1 MWMEEILKIKKEDLQ
16 RVKEMLLKDEQ
27 VSRASIVFKEA
38 SGLGFEGEDYYCY
51 LSGPDELIKKAKE
64 LVKELSEEVGE
75 KDKKEII
82 KKIKEE
88 EEKAMT
94 GFGSIFG

>member
-1 MWMEEILKIKKEDLQ
+1 MEEILKIKKENLQ
-16 RVKEMLLKDEQ
+16 KVKEMLLKDEQ

-38 SGLGFEGEDYYCY
+38 SSLGFEGEDYYCY